1 MNGRVLSL
9 LLGMSFLGGWSEC
22 PLARQLEAPGAP
34 LGFHATATSPT
45 TIDLAWDRDY
55 SVYDYHMSRDPS
67 GMVGSWMLGGSETS
81 YSDTYLTPGT
91 TYTYQIF
98 GENNAGTGPG
108 ATASATTF
116 FPDAGAVSDGGAPP
130 PAPTGFTATA
140 TSSSTIHLSWNTP
153 LVDATG
159 LILERQ
165 DAGAFD
171 EIAQPPVTEAF
182 YDDEGLAASSTY
194 FYRLRATNSVGASP
208 GVVASAMTLPSTSGS
223 VVLTWTIFGADPRAD
238 AGQACGG
245 FDRVFVQVGGQDRT
259 APCSAGTLQI
269 DGVPAG
275 TSSLDAVL
283 YFAGGDGGEIAD
295 QRTLSPSV
303 SSGQVTQVNI
313 DFHPV

>member
-55 SVYDYHMSRDPS
+55 SVYDYHVSRDPS

-81 YSDTYLTPGT
+81 YSDAYLTPGT

-182 YDDEGLAASSTY
+182 YDLLLPATGDELRRCEPRSRCQRDDTALHLGIRRPHLDDLRCGSAGGRRTGLRGIRS
-194 FYRLRATNSVGASP
+194 RVC
-208 GVVASAMTLPSTSGS
+208 SGRR
-223 VVLTWTIFGADPRAD
+223 P
-238 AGQACGG
+238 
-245 FDRVFVQVGGQDRT
+245 GQDRPVLRGN
-259 APCSAGTLQI
+259 AP
-269 DGVPAG
+269 DRR
-275 TSSLDAVL
+275 SSCRDLVA
-283 YFAGGDGGEIAD
+283 
-295 QRTLSPSV
+295 
-303 SSGQVTQVNI
+303 
-313 DFHPV
+313 